1 MSFCLRSP
9 SSFLTDSLD
18 KGCVLVVIFQIDF
31 SFSVFIKILYYSLN
45 LIEKL
50 LCHITV
56 CNYCLLIKQTTEQA
70 KILSK
75 LE

>member
-1 MSFCLRSP
+1 MSFCIRSP

-18 KGCVLVVIFQIDF
+18 KGCVPVVIFQIHS

-50 LCHITV
+50 YV
-56 CNYCLLIKQTTEQA
+56 K
-70 KILSK
+70 
-75 LE
+75 